1 MLKEFADYITYTL
14 LKLEPTSHLGDALNF
29 FIYDTLKIFLLLTT
43 IVYVVAIIRAYF
55 PPEKTKRIL
64 SHKREY
70 IGNTMAALLGIVTPF
85 CSCSAVPL
93 FIGFVE
99 AGVPLGVTFSFLIS
113 SPMVNEIALI
123 MLWGL
128 FGWKIALIY
137 TGTGVALAIVS
148 GIVIGKLKMEKY
160 VQDYVWE
167 IKAGAGEIVQ
177 TTFREKLVYARD
189 YTVELLKRIWPYV
202 IIGIALGGIVH
213 GYIPTDFVVKYA
225 GRDNPFAVLVAVL
238 IGIPLYSNAAGM
250 IPVVQALVGK
260 GMAMGTVLA
269 FMMSVTAISFPEAVI
284 LKNVLKMRLIY
295 TFFGIVAVGIVIV
308 GYLVQRDF
316 IGGIEM
322 EIKVLGPGCANC
334 VKMEE
339 LAKTAVKELGIEAK
353 IEKITDIGQIAMN
366 GILSTPGLMVNGK
379 IKHSGKP
386 LPSLEKVKELIKGEA

>member
-1 MLKEFADYITYTL
+1 MLKKFADYITYTL
-14 LKLEPTSHLGDALNF
+14 LQLAPTSHLGDALNF
-29 FIYDTLKIFLLLTT
+29 FIYDSLKIFLLLTT

-137 TGTGVALAIVS
+137 TGTGVVLAIVS
-148 GIVIGKLKMEKY
+148 GIVIGKLKMEKH
-160 VQDYVWE
+160 VQDYVWQ
-167 IKAGAGEIVQ
+167 IKAGTGEIVE
-177 TTFREKLVYARD
+177 TNFREKLMYARD
-189 YTVELLKRIWPYV
+189 YTAELLKRIWPYV

-225 GRDNPFAVLVAVL
+225 GRENPFAVLVAVL

-295 TFFGIVAVGIVIV
+295 TFFGIVAVGIIIV
-308 GYLVQRDF
+308 GYLFNV
-316 IGGIEM
+316 
-322 EIKVLGPGCANC
+322 
-334 VKMEE
+334 
-339 LAKTAVKELGIEAK
+339 
-353 IEKITDIGQIAMN
+353 
-366 GILSTPGLMVNGK
+366 IL
-379 IKHSGKP
+379 
-386 LPSLEKVKELIKGEA
+386 